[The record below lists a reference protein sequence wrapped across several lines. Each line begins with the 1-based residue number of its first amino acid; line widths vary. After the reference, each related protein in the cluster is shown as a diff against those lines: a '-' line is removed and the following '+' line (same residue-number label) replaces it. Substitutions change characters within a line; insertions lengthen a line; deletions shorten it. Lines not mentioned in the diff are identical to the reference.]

1 MTRQGSV
8 WSDKVSQV
16 AQIGGIETAVLDN
29 GISRGM
35 RVAWFNTGTGLRFKV
50 LTDRGMDIADAA
62 FNQYNLAWLNH
73 AGFTPPQFLSDK
85 GLDWLRTFGGGLVNT
100 CGLQHVGGPEK
111 DDTGERGVHGRISNT
126 PAEII
131 SIIQPDPAKGQ
142 YDMQLTGRMRESNI
156 FGPNLELIR
165 TITATLGSSRILIQD
180 EITNRGNIPAPHMI
194 LYHCNFGW
202 PLADAGT
209 KLIWEGDMTTRL
221 GEPFTSGQ
229 TFKILRDTVP
239 EHSGNGEEVAVVD
252 IEADE
257 QGNCRCGIYNPSIQL
272 AVAMDFPKSQL
283 PWLTNWQHLAKGEYV
298 TGIEPGSHPPIG
310 QALARERKTLRYIA
324 PGENIRYSL
333 QLEVLSGLQEI
344 QSHLKT

>member
-1 MTRQGSV
+1 MDSV

-16 AQIGGIETAVLDN
+16 AQLGGIETAVLDN

-35 RVAWFNTGTGLRFKV
+35 RVAWFNTGSGFRFKV
-50 LTDRGMDIADAA
+50 LIDRGMDIADAA
-62 FNQYNLAWLNH
+62 YNQFNLAWLNH
-73 AGFTPPQFLSDK
+73 AGFSPPQLLSDK

-111 DDTGERGVHGRISNT
+111 DETGERGIHGRISNI

-131 SIIQPDPAKGQ
+131 SIIQPDPARGLF
-142 YDMQLTGRMRESNI
+142 DMQLIGRMRESNI
-156 FGPNLELIR
+156 FGPNLELVR
-165 TITATLGSSRILIQD
+165 TITATLGSSQLSIQD

-209 KLIWEGDMTTRL
+209 QLLWRGKMTTRMGDEFSA
-221 GEPFTSGQ
+221 GEA
-229 TFKILRDTVP
+229 FKTLRDSLP

-252 IEADE
+252 ILPGD
-257 QGNCRCGIYNPSIQL
+257 QGNCSCGIHNPALEL
-272 AVAMDFPKSQL
+272 AVALRFPKEQL

-310 QALARERKTLRYIA
+310 QALARERETLRYIA
-324 PGENIRYSL
+324 PGETMRYNL
-333 QLEVLSGLQEI
+333 TLEVLSGNDTI
-344 QSHLKT
+344 QSAIY

>member
-1 MTRQGSV
+1 MKSMDSV
-8 WSDKVSQV
+8 WSNKVSQV

-35 RVAWFNTGTGLRFKV
+35 RVAWFNTGSGFRFKV
-50 LTDRGMDIADAA
+50 LIDRGMDIADAA
-62 FNQYNLAWLNH
+62 YNQFNLAWLNH
-73 AGFTPPQFLSDK
+73 AGFSPPQLLSDK

-111 DDTGERGVHGRISNT
+111 DETGERGIHGRISNI

-131 SIIQPDPAKGQ
+131 SIIQPDPARGQ
-142 YDMQLTGRMRESNI
+142 FDMQLVGRMRESNI
-156 FGPNLELIR
+156 FGPNLELVR
-165 TITATLGSSRILIQD
+165 TITATLGTSRISIQD
-180 EITNRGNIPAPHMI
+180 EIINRGNIPAPHMI

-209 KLIWEGDMTTRL
+209 RLLWKGEMTTRL
-221 GEPFTSGQ
+221 GEAFTAGEA
-229 TFKILRDTVP
+229 FKILRDTLP

-252 IEADE
+252 ILSDE
-257 QGNCRCGIYNPSIQL
+257 QGNCSCGIHNPALEL
-272 AVAMDFPKSQL
+272 AVVLQFPKEQL

-310 QALARERKTLRYIA
+310 QALARERETLRHIA
-324 PGENIRYSL
+324 PGETKCYNL
-333 QLEVLSGLQEI
+333 TLEVISGNDTI
-344 QSHLKT
+344 QSAMY